1 MTKYTIRGDVPSLWA
16 HCCRVYHVNGVKRSV
31 HFNGILAM
39 YYKSLPLCKKAGLTV
54 GRLNVNYDTHL
65 ETGLVAVDGGGSGG
79 GSGCGG
85 GSGGGS
91 GFGGGGLNRFSGH
104 RVMSMVGAAFLG
116 GAILGVALTRSK

>member
-54 GRLNVNYDTHL
+54 GRLNVNYEKHL
-65 ETGLVAVDGGGSGG
+65 EKDLVAVDGGGSGG
-79 GSGCGG
+79 D
-85 GSGGGS
+85 S
-91 GFGGGGLNRFSGH
+91 GFGGGDLNRFSGH
-104 RVMSMVGAAFLG
+104 RVISMVGAAFLG